1 MKLENHF
8 TLELTLCRIF
18 PISTGAV
25 VVLYYP
31 VKNDMILVRGDD
43 EDSFW
48 KVLIISFS
56 MRQKT
61 VTVRVFEKQRDNVI
75 CSVPF
80 QNLQL
85 YSLRNHYTE
94 CGTRAYVNCIVVRA
108 VRV

>member
-1 MKLENHF
+1 
-8 TLELTLCRIF
+8 
-18 PISTGAV
+18 
-25 VVLYYP
+25 
-31 VKNDMILVRGDD
+31 MILARGDD

-85 YSLRNHYTE
+85 YSLRNYYTE

>member
-8 TLELTLCRIF
+8 TLGLTLCRIF

-56 MRQKT
+56 LRQKT

-85 YSLRNHYTE
+85 YSLRNHYNLY
-94 CGTRAYVNCIVVRA
+94 RVRYSCLC
-108 VRV
+108 